1 MVSQL
6 LDLPNELFSFI
17 FQHLTSAQLIQAF
30 FHRDSSRLQAL
41 IEPFVAHLDISRETD
56 LWLDTYL
63 PELVRQYNIDALR
76 LNDAQIPQIVDQLL
90 VIDVPCLHILSSDWT
105 TEMLKRA
112 IDQLRGR
119 VKKLWVTF
127 VYSHGKG
134 DIARHIFHSDSSLE
148 YLSVVGRFLFFEPTE
163 IETCTRL
170 THLTVQ
176 LEGMNRLFVLLEHLP
191 NLEDLKVNFR
201 NEERLIQP
209 EVPVLN
215 ATPCDVLRR
224 VTFTGC
230 TRNFD
235 HVESF
240 FASFGSTI
248 EYLSIN
254 LDLLYCTVDGYELE
268 DALLNKMPRLSNL
281 NLIIHSTAVVSE
293 PIKISTL
300 QSGAWQRF
308 HPLVHWHDRHAHQ
321 QSIFTIPY
329 ISDRVGSP
337 CP

>member
-1 MVSQL
+1 MASKL
-6 LDLPNELFSFI
+6 LDLPNELFPFI

-30 FHRDSSRLQAL
+30 FHRDSFRLQAL
-41 IEPFVAHLDISRETD
+41 IEPFVVHLDISRQTD
-56 LWLDTYL
+56 LWVQTYL
-63 PELVRQYNIDALR
+63 PELVRQYSIDALR
-76 LNDAQIPQIVDQLL
+76 LQDEQIPQIVDQLL
-90 VIDVPCLHILSSDWT
+90 AIDVPCLHILSSDWT
-105 TEMLKRA
+105 TDILKQA

-119 VKKLWVTF
+119 VKKLGVTF

-134 DIARHIFHSDSSLE
+134 DIARHVFHSESSLE
-148 YLSVVGRFLFFEPTE
+148 YLSVTGRFLFFDPTE
-163 IETCTRL
+163 IETCSRL
-170 THLTVQ
+170 THLTIE
-176 LEGMNRLFVLLEHLP
+176 LEGMNRLFALLEHLP

-209 EVPVLN
+209 EVPVLD

-240 FASFGSTI
+240 FGSFGSTI
-248 EYLSIN
+248 ECLSIN
-254 LDLLYCTVDGYELE
+254 LDLLYCTVNGHELE
-268 DALLNKMPRLSNL
+268 DALLNEMPRLSSL
-281 NLIIHSTAVVSE
+281 NLIIHSTAVFSE

-300 QSGAWQRF
+300 QSVAWQRF

-321 QSIFTIPY
+321 QTMFTVPY
-329 ISDRVGSP
+329 LSNRVGCHRP
-337 CP
+337 